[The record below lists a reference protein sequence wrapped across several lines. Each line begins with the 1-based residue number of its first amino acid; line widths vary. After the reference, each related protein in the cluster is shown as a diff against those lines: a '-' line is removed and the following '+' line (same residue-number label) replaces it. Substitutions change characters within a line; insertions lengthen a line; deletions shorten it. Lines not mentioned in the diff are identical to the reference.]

1 MMKILVHIMRSCCPT
16 GMVSLSIPREN
27 GKSTMSNHFPKRST
41 FSQLACLAVL
51 FCTFGAVTTAS
62 AQPTEQDRMHNEQYA
77 HAQRM
82 NELARQ
88 QWEENAR
95 QQQEANAR
103 RNQGD
108 NSQPYEPPAQFRE
121 PQNHGA
127 LSWYRKANNEMGY
140 VFVQGLVSRVSAE
153 VQIDMECRKR
163 GVQCIPDL
171 KRVVTNSWVLIGSQP
186 YNGTDMLSVA
196 IDPSREQAEVA
207 LQQTCAQYGSRCTV
221 KEAFAV
227 LPHRKGIRFQP
238 FRVVVW

>member
-1 MMKILVHIMRSCCPT
+1 
-16 GMVSLSIPREN
+16 
-27 GKSTMSNHFPKRST
+27 MSSHPSKRT
-41 FSQLACLAVL
+41 AFSQIVRLAVL
-51 FCTFGAVTTAS
+51 ICSITSVTAAN
-62 AQPTEQDRMHNEQYA
+62 AQPTEQDRMHQQQQE
-77 HAQRM
+77 HANRM
-82 NELARQ
+82 NEL
-88 QWEENAR
+88 AR

-127 LSWYRKANNEMGY
+127 LSWYRKANDEMGY

-196 IDPSREQAEVA
+196 IDPSREQAEAA
-207 LQQTCAQYGSRCTV
+207 LQQTCAQYGSRCTI